1 MNAKNIINRLKNTPY
16 KHSEAVSIKKE
27 LRQLPSWER
36 IDIVD
41 KLREEKTRSD
51 NSDVIDVIN
60 DIIND
65 FSPEK

>member
-1 MNAKNIINRLKNTPY
+1 MDAKNIINRLKKTPY
-16 KHSEAVSIKKE
+16 KHSEALSIKRE

-36 IDIVD
+36 SSVLN
-41 KLREEKTRSD
+41 KLREEKTKSD

>member
-1 MNAKNIINRLKNTPY
+1 MDAKKIILRLKQTSY
-16 KHSEAVSIKKE
+16 KHSEAVSIKRE

-36 IDIVD
+36 TSVLN
-41 KLREEKTRSD
+41 KLREEKSKSD

-60 DIIND
+60 DIINE